1 MTVYL
6 KHDKHVTCTTAGRRR
21 RLRWQLTGI
30 PSWRRRAA
38 QTYKTHAAVLPAPQG
53 TGLMPLHLQVNMI
66 FLCVCVCLQAN
77 MVPAARVLNHFFSS
91 PSISVF
97 FDHPSVSDCAFRR
110 ESRVLPEFL
119 SIHVIRLT
127 ELFKGL
133 RHHVKIKWGKTDKS
147 TCWFC

>member
-6 KHDKHVTCTTAGRRR
+6 KHDKHVTCTTAGRRW

-53 TGLMPLHLQVNMI
+53 TGLMALHLQVKKYV
-66 FLCVCVCLQAN
+66 FLCVSSGKHGSGRTCPKSFLLFSIHQ
-77 MVPAARVLNHFFSS
+77 RVFRS
-91 PSISVF
+91 SISVR
-97 FDHPSVSDCAFRR
+97 DCAFRR

-119 SIHVIRLT
+119 NIHIIRLT

-147 TCWFC
+147 ICWFC